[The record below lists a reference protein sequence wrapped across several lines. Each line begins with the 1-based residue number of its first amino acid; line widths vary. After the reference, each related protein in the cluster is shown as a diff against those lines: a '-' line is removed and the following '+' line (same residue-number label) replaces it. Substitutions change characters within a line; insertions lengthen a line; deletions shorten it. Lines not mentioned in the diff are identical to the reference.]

1 MVHRKGMV
9 APRVGAERSVMKP
22 ERWRQVKDV
31 LDKAMA
37 LNVPTRTAYLDEA
50 CAGDAEL
57 RSEVESLLGSHGR
70 AGERFMQASAATL
83 LDFDSGEAGEM
94 PRIGRRIGVYQ
105 IVSEIAQGGM
115 GAVYRAVRADG
126 QYEKQVAIKLVRV
139 GFDTAFMLER
149 FRHERQILA
158 TLDHPNIARLLDG
171 GTTDEGQPYLV
182 MELIEGTPI
191 DDYCD
196 AHKLN
201 ITQRLR
207 LFRQVCTAV
216 EYAHQRLVIHRDIKP
231 SNILVTEQGT
241 PKLLD
246 FGIAKILDPADTAE
260 TTLGRP
266 MTPAYASPEQLRGE
280 PITTATDV
288 YSLGVVLYQLLT
300 GRSPYAADSK
310 VPHEL
315 ARNICDV
322 PPTRPST
329 AVTRPVEPRKDTGG
343 TNLTPAT
350 ISSVREGSPARL
362 RRRVAGDLDNI
373 VLKALHKEPAR
384 RYASVEQFDED
395 LRRHLQGL
403 PVAARKDSWSYRG
416 SKFVGRHK
424 AGVVVAGLASI
435 ALAVGIG
442 LIVRAERTARKQ
454 AEIARAERTR
464 AEQRFNDLRK
474 LSNSLIFEIHDSIQN
489 LPGSTPA
496 RKLLLDRAVEY
507 LDSLAK
513 DSGGDPELQRDLAW
527 GYQRLAVVQGNA
539 TESNL
544 GDPKAY
550 EASNHKATALFES
563 VAKAN
568 PDNLTDQLNVAMM
581 HRIQSFSETT
591 EPSGQ
596 KDLDQALAITERL
609 MKTDGNNPKVKAER
623 SIEYQN
629 LSMIQ
634 DAAGDRVHALES
646 MQKYQAMRVEL
657 YNFDPKHHGI
667 KRTVAMSTVQL
678 GVQLAVMGSRREAL
692 EQIQAGIQNY
702 EEIAKSEPNPDIK
715 RELAVSLVRLGH
727 VQLMQG
733 DTRGAIASF
742 REARAM
748 IEPLTKDDPENAM
761 LRSDLVGMDYEDGRT
776 LVIMGKYEEAVSR
789 LRTTLQAVERS
800 RSTEDLSLGD
810 VYIWLGEAQAG
821 MHDLS
826 GSLDSYKKAAAALEI
841 PAGETA
847 YDDTRC
853 ESAVSY
859 TKMADVLL
867 KKGDRQQAR
876 TAYQKALDIVTP
888 SISLERHDVPA
899 FYAAADAYAGL
910 ADVSAAEARE
920 ARDANA
926 RSRLWNEARS
936 GYEKSRAMWEKI
948 PNPSHIGPTGFEA
961 RDSHDVARRIN
972 ECNRE
977 LAHFAP
983 ALPSEKT

>member
-1 MVHRKGMV
+1 MVHGKSLA
-9 APRVGAERSVMKP
+9 APRVGTERAVMKP
-22 ERWRQVKDV
+22 ERWRQVKEV
-31 LDKAMA
+31 LDQAMA
-37 LNVPTRTAYLDEA
+37 LDTSTRPLYLDEA
-50 CAGDAEL
+50 CAGDVEL
-57 RSEVESLLGSHGR
+57 RNEVESLLGSHRR
-70 AGERFMQASAATL
+70 AGERFLQASAATL
-83 LDFDSGEAGEM
+83 LDFDPGEPSEM
-94 PRIGRRIGVYQ
+94 PRVGRRIGVYQ

-139 GFDTAFMLER
+139 GFDTAFMIER

-171 GTTDEGQPYLV
+171 GTTEEGQPYLV
-182 MELIEGTPI
+182 MELIEGIPI

-196 AHKLN
+196 THKLN

-207 LFRQVCTAV
+207 LFQQVCSAV

-231 SNILVTEQGT
+231 NNILVTEQGT

-246 FGIAKILDPADTAE
+246 FGIAKILDPSDTAE

-315 ARNICDV
+315 ARNICEV

-329 AVTRPVEPRKDTGG
+329 AVTRPVEPRKDPSGM
-343 TNLTPAT
+343 NLTPAA
-350 ISSVREGSPARL
+350 ISSVREGSPSRL

-373 VLKALHKEPAR
+373 VLKALNKEPSR
-384 RYASVEQFDED
+384 RYASVDQFDED

-403 PVAARKDSWSYRG
+403 PVTARQDSWSYRG

-424 AGVVVAGLASI
+424 AGVAVAGLALI
-435 ALAVGIG
+435 GLAIGIG
-442 LIVRAERTARKQ
+442 LIVRAERTARRQ
-454 AEIARAERTR
+454 AEIARAERAR

-474 LSNSLIFEIHDSIQN
+474 LSNSLIFEIHDAIQN

-513 DSGGDPELQRDLAW
+513 DAGGDPDLQRDLAW

-550 EASNHKATALFES
+550 EASNRKATALFES

-568 PDNLTDQLNVAMM
+568 PNNLVDQLNVAMM
-581 HRIQSFSETT
+581 HRILSFSETT

-596 KDLDQALAITERL
+596 KDLDQALAITGRL
-609 MKTDGNNPKVKAER
+609 MQTDGDNPKVPAER
-623 SIEYQN
+623 SIEFQN
-629 LSMIQ
+629 LGLIQ
-634 DAAGDRVHALES
+634 DAAGDRLHALES
-646 MQKYQAMRVEL
+646 LRKYQQMRVDL
-657 YNFDPKHHGI
+657 YNLDPKHHGI
-667 KRTVAMSTVQL
+667 RRSVAMSTVQL
-678 GVQLAVMGSRREAL
+678 GLQSAIVGSRREGL
-692 EQIQAGIQNY
+692 EQIQAGIQHY
-702 EEIAKSEPNPDIK
+702 REVAKSEPNPDIK

-733 DTRGAIASF
+733 DVPGAAASF
-742 REARAM
+742 LEARSM
-748 IEPLTKDDPENAM
+748 LEPLSKGDPENAM
-761 LRSDLVGMDYEDGRT
+761 LRLDLAGMDYEDGRT
-776 LVIMGKYEEAVSR
+776 LVIAGKYAEAVSR
-789 LRTTLQAVERS
+789 LQSALQKVQKAG
-800 RSTEDLSLGD
+800 STEDLPIGD
-810 VYIWLGEAQAG
+810 IYIWIGEAQAG

-826 GSLDSYKKAAAALEI
+826 GSLESYKKAAAALEI
-841 PAGETA
+841 PAGESA

-859 TKMADVLL
+859 SKMGDALL
-867 KKGDRQQAR
+867 KSGDRQQAR
-876 TAYQKALDIVTP
+876 AAFQKSLDVITPFGLAQQGDIPAY
-888 SISLERHDVPA
+888 
-899 FYAAADAYAGL
+899 YAAAEAYTGL

-920 ARDANA
+920 AGDSDTQA
-926 RSRLWNEARS
+926 RLWNEAKS
-936 GYEKSRAMWEKI
+936 WYEKSLSMFTKI
-948 PNPSHIGPTGFEA
+948 PNPSRISPSVFEVG
-961 RDSHDVARRIN
+961 DPHDVARRRDD
-972 ECNRE
+972 CTRQ
-977 LAHFAP
+977 LARIATSHV
-983 ALPSEKT
+983 SH